1 MMYAFTII
9 MIQLLVPSSAVK
21 GTIFHFLDEANVTT
35 AQYNIPV
42 SKKELFLMFFP
53 CFYVG

>member
-9 MIQLLVPSSAVK
+9 MIQLLVPSTVN
-21 GTIFHFLDEANVTT
+21 GTTFHFLDEANVTT

-42 SKKELFLMFFP
+42 SKKELFLMFFS